1 MTCDGNLGS
10 KGLFPLVLSIV
21 DSLHDGAVNRSLK
34 KYMSHCQ
41 KAMNCPTIWFP
52 LNLGMEK
59 PVTLL
64 TTAFSSSM

>member
-21 DSLHDGAVNRSLK
+21 DSLHGGAVNRSLK

-52 LNLGMEK
+52 LKFRDGE
-59 PVTLL
+59 TSDL
-64 TTAFSSSM
+64 TNHSVQ